1 MALEFLLKNSDDT
14 TSICMLRNYWN
25 SDRNCLGTLTERA
38 TIVIDTNAYQNTG
51 AQSYL
56 DLKKKN
62 AAAAAAAAARRI
74 VMVVLA

>member
-56 DLKKKN
+56 DLKKN
-62 AAAAAAAAARRI
+62 AAAAAAAARRS